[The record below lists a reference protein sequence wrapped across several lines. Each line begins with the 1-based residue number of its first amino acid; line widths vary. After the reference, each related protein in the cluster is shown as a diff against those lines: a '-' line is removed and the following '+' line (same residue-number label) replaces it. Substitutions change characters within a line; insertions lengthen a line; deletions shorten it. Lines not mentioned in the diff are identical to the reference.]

1 MPRTVLGMILAAAAL
16 ALPLPATWA
25 DEGSPVEC
33 LPGTGSYAVVV
44 SRGTHSDAAW
54 AEVVEALRRK
64 HQAAVVIY
72 GESVQQALPALRRL
86 FPRHACFVARPAE
99 AGRRFVVDVH
109 RLTRQL
115 DADPYTDLLWG
126 ILTGYEAENALRIAR
141 HNEPLV
147 ITRGAAGTGMNLGV
161 FQAGR
166 VYSEGQRG
174 VMREKTPGKDAVK
187 KQVPPDTT
195 AALVETFNAFKP
207 HLFMTSGH
215 ATTKDWQIGYSYRNG
230 QFRCRGGQL
239 VGVDLQGKV
248 HPIDSP
254 NPKVYLPV
262 GNCLIGRIS
271 GRDCM
276 ALALMRTGG
285 VHQMFGYTVPTW
297 YGYAGWGVRD
307 LFIGLPGRYSLA
319 EAFYANTQALIHQL
333 LTRFPQSVGV
343 NFERFNLERDR
354 GLMGKLAR
362 KHGLLDPK
370 TGKLRSRDEL
380 GLLWDRD
387 TVAFYGDPAWDARL
401 KPQPLP
407 WELTLT
413 EEGGRY
419 TVELVARKDCAP
431 RRPPVLLFPHRV
443 RDVKVVH
450 GAELEPAIADNF
462 ILLPKPAKLKEGAR
476 HTVVFRATRAEPR
489 Q

>member
-1 MPRTVLGMILAAAAL
+1 MILAAAFL
-16 ALPLPATWA
+16 GPAFTTA
-25 DEGSPVEC
+25 SAGEAPPVEC
-33 LPGTGSYAVVV
+33 VPGTGSYAVVV
-44 SRGTHSDAAW
+44 SRGTHSDADW
-54 AEVVEALRRK
+54 AEVVEALREK
-64 HQAAVVIY
+64 HQASVVIY
-72 GESVQQALPALRRL
+72 GESVRQALPALRRL
-86 FPRHACFVARPAE
+86 FPRYACFVARPAE

-109 RLTRQL
+109 RLTRDL
-115 DADPYTDLLWG
+115 DSDPYTDLLWG
-126 ILTGYEAENALRIAR
+126 ILTGYEATDALRIAR
-141 HNEPLV
+141 HDQPLV
-147 ITRGAAGTGMNLGV
+147 ITRGAAGTGMDLGV
-161 FQAGR
+161 FEAGR

-174 VMREKTPGKDAVK
+174 VMWEKTPGGDAVK

-195 AALVETFNAFKP
+195 AALVETFNKFKP

-248 HPIDSP
+248 HPIRSS
-254 NPKVYLPV
+254 NPKVHLPV
-262 GNCLIGRIS
+262 GNCLIGRIP

-285 VHQMFGYTVPTW
+285 VYQMFGYTVLTW

-333 LTRFPQSVGV
+333 VTRFPQSVAT
-343 NFERFNLERDR
+343 NFERFDLERDR

-370 TGKLRSRDEL
+370 TGKLGSRDEL

-407 WELTLT
+407 WDLTLT
-413 EEGGRY
+413 EEGERY
-419 TVELVARKDCAP
+419 TIELIARKDCAP

-443 RDVKVVH
+443 RDVEVVQ

-462 ILLPKPAKLKEGAR
+462 ILLPKPAKLKAGAR